1 MICAKQNKT
10 PFRFVCDSGVRDA
23 ANFLKRASMAFES
36 PLKMV
41 SKPHLFAQSTISAL
55 DLPFAEAI
63 RYFRAKA
70 NVTTR
75 RWYDVYGAASSRA
88 FWVAGAA
95 TSALVEDFRQA
106 IDKAIAE
113 GTSLAEFRK
122 DFDNIVA
129 RNGWR
134 GWKGEESAAGRAWR
148 TRLIYETNLR
158 TAYSAGRFAA
168 LTKPETLKVFPYWQY
183 HHSGSNHPRLEHL
196 AWDGLVLRADDTFW
210 TTNYPPNGWHCGCY
224 VTPVSGDDLKRQGKN
239 RPDVSPELLP
249 IAKDVGGKR
258 VIVPKGVD
266 AGFEYNPGREWLART
281 APGKETIAAGPRIIE
296 QFVASIASRT
306 LNDLGAYLPVALA
319 NKEISTYFK
328 MPIGS
333 EIRLVASRVER
344 HLNKHL
350 VTTPDLY
357 SGLIE
362 YAVSEAT
369 IVTDEIG
376 RLMMITEYQ
385 GKKWIIGIRCHRKQL
400 QVTTVHETS
409 NKQVAIK
416 TSKGKILRK
425 GK

>member
-10 PFRFVCDSGVRDA
+10 PARFFCDSGVRDA

-41 SKPHLFAQSTISAL
+41 SKPHLFAHSDTVAL
-55 DLPFAEAI
+55 DLPFDEAI
-63 RYFRAKA
+63 RYFRDKA

-75 RWYDVYGAASSRA
+75 HWYDVYGAASSRA

-106 IDKAIAE
+106 IDKAISE
-113 GTSLAEFRK
+113 GTTLAEFRK

-196 AWDGLVLRADDTFW
+196 AWDGLVLRADDPFW

-224 VTPVSGDDLKRQGKN
+224 VTPVSVDDLKRQGKN
-239 RPDVSPELLP
+239 GPDVSPELLP
-249 IAKDVGGKR
+249 IAQDVGGKR

-281 APGKETIAAGPRIIE
+281 APGKETIAAAPGLLQRFAEAALKETLIPQAYMPAAIANARLAKIFNVREKSEVRLSAATIQQHKHHIEATAEIYSSIIE
-296 QFVASIASRT
+296 HAISEGEFLKNRNGRISAFV
-306 LNDLGAYLPVALA
+306 
-319 NKEISTYFK
+319 YFGGEYWQVGLK
-328 MPIGS
+328 KTRFDELFITTFH
-333 EIRLVASRVER
+333 R
-344 HLNKHL
+344 
-350 VTTPDLY
+350 TTP
-357 SGLIE
+357 E
-362 YAVSEAT
+362 KFKKAKRNSEKM
-369 IVTDEIG
+369 G
-376 RLMMITEYQ
+376 
-385 GKKWIIGIRCHRKQL
+385 
-400 QVTTVHETS
+400 
-409 NKQVAIK
+409 
-416 TSKGKILRK
+416 
-425 GK
+425 